1 MELEDYIEKH
11 SSPEDETL
19 YNINRETHLDV
30 LRPIM
35 LSGHIQGKFLEMIS
49 YMIKPKRILEIGTF
63 TAYSTICLA
72 RGMAEDGKIIS
83 IEKNKELKKIIC
95 KNIKNAE
102 LSEKTEI
109 IMGDAR
115 DIVPRLSDNFDLVFI
130 DADKANN
137 QLYYESILPL
147 VRKNGFI
154 LIDNCLWHG
163 KVLDENK
170 LKEDKDTQSIDAF
183 NNYIQNDNRV
193 ENLLLSI
200 RDGIMLIRKH

>member
-19 YNINRETHLDV
+19 YHINRETHLDV

-49 YMIKPKRILEIGTF
+49 RMIRPKRILEIGTY

-72 RGMAEDGKIIS
+72 RGLAEDGKIIS
-83 IEKNKELKKIIC
+83 IEKNKELEKIIN
-95 KNIKNAE
+95 KNIKAAGISKKTESIIADAKDIIPN
-102 LSEKTEI
+102 LSE
-109 IMGDAR
+109 
-115 DIVPRLSDNFDLVFI
+115 SFDLVFI
-130 DADKANN
+130 DADKQNN
-137 QLYYESILPL
+137 SFYYESVLPL
-147 VRKNGFI
+147 VRKDGFI

-163 KVLDENK
+163 KVLDENT

-183 NNYIQNDNRV
+183 NNYVQEDNRV

-200 RDGIMLIRKH
+200 RDGIMLIRKR

>member
-11 SSPEDETL
+11 SSPEDKTL

-83 IEKNKELKKIIC
+83 IEKNKELEKIIS
-95 KNIKNAE
+95 KNIKNAG
-102 LSEKTEI
+102 LSEKTKI

-115 DIVPRLSDNFDLVFI
+115 DIIPRLSDNFDLVFI

-137 QLYYESILPL
+137 QFYYESVLPL
-147 VRKNGFI
+147 TRKGGFI

-163 KVLDENK
+163 KVLDEK
-170 LKEDKDTQSIDAF
+170 ILKEDKDTQSIDAF
-183 NNYIQNDNRV
+183 NNYIQKDKRV

>member
-1 MELEDYIEKH
+1 MKLEDYIEKH

-49 YMIKPKRILEIGTF
+49 SMIRPKRILEIGTY

-72 RGMAEDGKIIS
+72 RGLAEDGKIIS
-83 IEKNKELKKIIC
+83 IEKNKELEKIIK
-95 KNIKNAE
+95 KNI
-102 LSEKTEI
+102 EKASLVEKVEI
-109 IMGDAR
+109 IIGDAK
-115 DIVPRLSDNFDLVFI
+115 DIIPGFSDNFDIVFI
-130 DADKANN
+130 DADKQNN
-137 QLYYESILPL
+137 KFYYESILPL
-147 VRKNGFI
+147 TRKGGFI

-163 KVLDENK
+163 KVLDENH

-183 NNYIQNDNRV
+183 NDYIQKDNRV

-200 RDGIMLIRKH
+200 RDGIMLMRKR